1 MHLDITTKDLLVVQE
16 LLHWIYTSEYSD
28 REDYWLVREKKRAY
42 LSSEAAQYVPSRCR
56 IATVESRP
64 MCESNR
70 RVLSPWSLTFNVEM
84 FITSIKYQL
93 PELKQLAK
101 EKYEAAMRFFW
112 NSKEFLESAEFLWA
126 NIRGME
132 ELKKYDEFM
141 GLLPGDESFGWN
153 NMTWW
158 STG

>member
-1 MHLDITTKDLLVVQE
+1 
-16 LLHWIYTSEYSD
+16 
-28 REDYWLVREKKRAY
+28 
-42 LSSEAAQYVPSRCR
+42 
-56 IATVESRP
+56 
-64 MCESNR
+64 
-70 RVLSPWSLTFNVEM
+70 M

-101 EKYEAAMRFFW
+101 EKYEAAMTFFW

-126 NIRGME
+126 NIRGMD

-141 GLLPGDESFGWN
+141 GLLTGDESFGWN